1 MRVVVFGASG
11 QIGRFLLPRLA
22 ADAVSVRAISR
33 YPRERPELPAG
44 VTWLRGTLP
53 DAVPALTATDA
64 LVSLGPLDAFATW
77 LERTPLAGAPRVVA
91 TSSMSAVSKTASP
104 DAGERALAARLRDAE
119 QRLAAR
125 CDALGAAW
133 TVLRPT
139 LIYGAGRDRSL
150 APLARRAVRWRVFP
164 LPAGSGLRQPVHAE
178 DVALAVLAAL
188 DRPQSAGQ
196 VIPLGGGERLT
207 AAAMFARVR
216 AALPVATLPLPI
228 PRAALRIA
236 ARMRPHL
243 RGPLAR
249 LDQDL
254 IADNAAAERLL
265 GLVSRAFAP
274 PVPD

>member
-11 QIGRFLLPRLA
+11 QIGRFLLPRLTARA
-22 ADAVSVRAISR
+22 ATVQAISR
-33 YPRERPELPAG
+33 HPRDAAAG
-44 VTWLRGTLP
+44 VTWLHGALP
-53 DAVPALTATDA
+53 EAVPALAPTDA
-64 LVSLGPLDAFATW
+64 LISLGPLDAFVTW
-77 LERTPLAGAPRVVA
+77 LERTPLAGAARVVA
-91 TSSMSAVSKTASP
+91 ISSMSAASKHASP
-104 DAGERALAARLRDAE
+104 DPGERALAARLGDAE

-125 CDALGAAW
+125 CQALGAAW

-139 LIYGAGRDRSL
+139 LIYGAGMDRSL
-150 APLARRAVRWRVFP
+150 TPLARRALRWRVFP

-178 DVALAVLAAL
+178 DVALAVRAAL
-188 DRPQSAGQ
+188 DHPQSAGR

-228 PRAALRIA
+228 PRTALRIA
-236 ARMRPHL
+236 ARLLPRL
-243 RGPLAR
+243 RGPLTR

-265 GLVSRAFAP
+265 GLVPRPFAP
-274 PVPD
+274 RAPD

>member
-22 ADAVSVRAISR
+22 TDAASVRAISR
-33 YPRERPELPAG
+33 HPRERCAG

-104 DAGERALAARLRDAE
+104 EAGERALAARLRDAE

-139 LIYGAGRDRSL
+139 LIYGAGMDRSL
-150 APLARRAVRWRVFP
+150 TPLAHRALRWRVFP

-196 VIPLGGGERLT
+196 VIPLGGGECLT

-236 ARMRPHL
+236 TRLLPRL
-243 RGPLAR
+243 RGPLTR
-249 LDQDL
+249 LDRDL
-254 IADNAAAERLL
+254 IADNAAAEHLL
-265 GLVSRAFAP
+265 GITPRPFLPIAAV
-274 PVPD
+274 

>member
-11 QIGRFLLPRLA
+11 QIGCFLLPRLI
-22 ADAVSVRAISR
+22 ADAASVRAISR
-33 YPRERPELPAG
+33 HPRDRRAG
-44 VTWLRGTLP
+44 VTWLRGSLP

-64 LVSLGPLDAFATW
+64 LISLGPLDAFATW

-104 DAGERALAARLRDAE
+104 EAGERALAARLRDAE

-139 LIYGAGRDRSL
+139 LIYGAGMDRSL
-150 APLARRAVRWRVFP
+150 TPLARRAQRWRVFP

-236 ARMRPHL
+236 ARLRPHL

-249 LDQDL
+249 LDRDL

-265 GLVSRAFAP
+265 GLVPRAFAP

>member
-11 QIGRFLLPRLA
+11 QIGRFLLPRLVA
-22 ADAVSVRAISR
+22 ANAAVQAISR
-33 YPRERPELPAG
+33 HPRDAAAG
-44 VTWLRGTLP
+44 VSWLRGALP
-53 DAVPALTATDA
+53 DAVPTLTATDA
-64 LVSLGPLDAFATW
+64 LISLGPLDAFVAW

-91 TSSMSAVSKTASP
+91 TSSMSAVSKTTSP
-104 DAGERALAARLRDAE
+104 DAGERALGARLCDAE

-125 CDALGAAW
+125 CDALGATW
-133 TVLRPT
+133 TMLRPT
-139 LIYGAGRDRSL
+139 LIYGAGMDRSL
-150 APLARRAVRWRVFP
+150 TPLARRAARWRVFP
-164 LPAGSGLRQPVHAE
+164 LPAGNGLRQPVHAE

-216 AALPVATLPLPI
+216 AALPIATLPLPI

-236 ARMRPHL
+236 GRMLPRL

-265 GLVSRAFAP
+265 GITPRPFAP
-274 PVPD
+274 RVTD

>member
-11 QIGRFLLPRLA
+11 QIGHFLLPRLVA
-22 ADAVSVRAISR
+22 AGSAVEAISR
-33 YPRERPELPAG
+33 HPPSAQPG
-44 VTWLRGTLP
+44 VTWQRGALP
-53 DAVPALTATDA
+53 DAVPALTATNA
-64 LVSLGPLDAFATW
+64 LISLGPLDGFVAW
-77 LERTPLAGAPRVVA
+77 LERTPLVGTARVVA
-91 TSSMSAVSKTASP
+91 TSSMSAASKADSP

-125 CDALGAAW
+125 CEALGAQW

-139 LIYGAGRDRSL
+139 LIYGAGMDRSL
-150 APLARRAVRWRVFP
+150 TPLARRALRWRIFP

-178 DVALAVLAAL
+178 DVARAVQAAL
-188 DRPQSAGQ
+188 NHPQSAGQ
-196 VIPLGGGERLT
+196 VIALGGGERLA

-216 AALPVATLPLPI
+216 AALPIATLPLPI

-236 ARMRPHL
+236 ARLLPRL

-254 IADNAAAERLL
+254 IADNTAAARLL
-265 GLVSRAFAP
+265 GLAPRPFVPSRPA
-274 PVPD
+274 

>member
-11 QIGRFLLPRLA
+11 PIGCFLLPRLVA
-22 ADAVSVRAISR
+22 AGVAIQAVSR
-33 YPRERPELPAG
+33 RPPSTQSGVSWLPGA
-44 VTWLRGTLP
+44 LP
-53 DAVPALTATDA
+53 DAVPALAATDA
-64 LVSLGPLDAFATW
+64 LISLGPLDAFAAW
-77 LERTPLAGAPRVVA
+77 LERTPPAGVVRVVA
-91 TSSMSAVSKTASP
+91 ISSMSAESKR
-104 DAGERALAARLRDAE
+104 DARDADERALAARLREAE

-139 LIYGAGRDRSL
+139 LIYGAGMDRSL
-150 APLARRAVRWRVFP
+150 TPLARRALRWRVFP

-216 AALPVATLPLPI
+216 AALPVATLPLSI
-228 PRAALRIA
+228 PRTALRGVA
-236 ARMRPHL
+236 LVLPRLH
-243 RGPLAR
+243 GPLTR
-249 LDQDL
+249 LDRDL

-265 GLVSRAFAP
+265 GVAPRPFAP
-274 PVPD
+274 PAPD

>member
-11 QIGRFLLPRLA
+11 QIGRFLLPRLTA
-22 ADAVSVRAISR
+22 RAVTVQAISR
-33 YPRERPELPAG
+33 HPRDAAAG
-44 VTWLRGTLP
+44 VTWLHGALP
-53 DAVPALTATDA
+53 EAVPALAPTDA
-64 LVSLGPLDAFATW
+64 LISLGPLDAFVTW
-77 LERTPLAGAPRVVA
+77 LERTPLAGAARVVA
-91 TSSMSAVSKTASP
+91 ISSMSAAGKHASP
-104 DAGERALAARLRDAE
+104 DPGERALAARLGDAE
-119 QRLAAR
+119 QRLVAR
-125 CDALGAAW
+125 CDTLGAAW

-139 LIYGAGRDRSL
+139 LIYGAGMDRSL
-150 APLARRAVRWRVFP
+150 TPLARRALRWRVFP

-236 ARMRPHL
+236 ARMLPRL

-254 IADNAAAERLL
+254 IADNAAVERLL
-265 GLVSRAFAP
+265 GLVPRPFAP
-274 PVPD
+274 RAPD

>member
-22 ADAVSVRAISR
+22 ADAASVRAISR
-33 YPRERPELPAG
+33 YPRDRSEG
-44 VTWLRGTLP
+44 VTWLRGALP

-64 LVSLGPLDAFATW
+64 LISLGPLDAFAAW
-77 LERTPLAGAPRVVA
+77 LECTPPAGAARVVA
-91 TSSMSAVSKTASP
+91 TSSMSAASKAASP
-104 DAGERALAARLRDAE
+104 DPGERALAARLRDAE

-139 LIYGAGRDRSL
+139 LIYGTGIDRSL
-150 APLARRAVRWRVFP
+150 APLARRAGRWRVFP

-216 AALPVATLPLPI
+216 AALPVATLPLPL
-228 PRAALRIA
+228 PRAALRTA
-236 ARMRPHL
+236 ARLLPRL
-243 RGPLAR
+243 RGPLGR

-254 IADNAAAERLL
+254 VADNAAAERLL
-265 GLVSRAFAP
+265 GLAPRAFTP
-274 PVPD
+274 GTPG